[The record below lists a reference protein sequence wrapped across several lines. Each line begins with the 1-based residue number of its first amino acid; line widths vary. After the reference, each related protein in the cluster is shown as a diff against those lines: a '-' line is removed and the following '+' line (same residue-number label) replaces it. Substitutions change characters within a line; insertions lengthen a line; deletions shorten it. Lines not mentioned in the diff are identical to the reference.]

1 MSTFIP
7 WIHSIGGGG
16 SLPTTVTVPVNFTSY
31 IEKNT
36 RQLDEQIHGMFNQ
49 IVTGDT
55 VATGDSPT
63 FTNGL
68 GKLMIVINAGADI
81 SGTLN
86 VAGTQVNRNTG
97 VETAANEDITID
109 ALTTDNSD
117 TDADGNIRHAF
128 IGAYITSSWYK
139 GDVTFSTTDL
149 DISDFDVWNVAFEQV
164 NDTESV
170 TATTLDASLYSLNA
184 SAWVYIYEYLLDV
197 DTTTKKVDVSRI
209 ASLEL
214 PAADVGADLS
224 YRLRKGN
231 IGQAF
236 NGTSDGF
243 FLDVHFGPN
252 NQQYWANITIK
263 AWFNIVQSLA

>member
-7 WIHSIGGGG
+7 WIHSVGGGG
-16 SLPTTVTVPVNFTSY
+16 SLPTTVTVPVSFTIY
-31 IEKNT
+31 LERNT
-36 RQLDEQIHGMFNQ
+36 RQLDQQAHGMFNQ
-49 IVTGDT
+49 VVTGDT
-55 VATGDSPT
+55 VASGDSPS

-68 GKLMIVINAGADI
+68 GKLLIVINAGADI

-86 VAGTQVNRNTG
+86 VAGTQINRNTG
-97 VETAANEDITID
+97 VEAAGNEDISID
-109 ALTTDNSD
+109 ALTTDDSD

-128 IGAYITSSWYK
+128 TGAYITSSWYK
-139 GDVTFSTTDL
+139 GSVTLSTTDL

-170 TATTLDASLYSLNA
+170 VATTLDASLYATNA
-184 SAWVYIYEYLLDV
+184 TAWFYAYEYLLDV
-197 DTTTKKVDVSRI
+197 DTTTKKCDVNRI

-214 PAADVGADLS
+214 PAADVGANLA

-231 IGQAF
+231 INQAF

-243 FLDVHFGPN
+243 FLDMHFGPN
-252 NQQYWANITIK
+252 NQQYWINVTIK
-263 AWFNIVQSLA
+263 AWFDIVQSLA